1 MPGTDWARTGGI
13 LLVCSDTGSG
23 LMVVP
28 VPASPFCTCEPSSN
42 VAYVESTRRPK
53 ETLISTLHLWGYPG
67 LSQAQVPEEWSG
79 KQMSPAGYH
88 GIGFMGLCEIGP
100 LE

>member
-1 MPGTDWARTGGI
+1 
-13 LLVCSDTGSG
+13 
-23 LMVVP
+23 MVVS
-28 VPASPFCTCEPSSN
+28 VPASPFCACQPSSN
-42 VAYVESTRRPK
+42 VEYVESNRCPK

-79 KQMSPAGYH
+79 EQISPAGYY
-88 GIGFMGLCEIGP
+88 GICFTGLCEIGP